1 MEQTPQERVRRE
13 LTEVGVDRFTARDYR
28 VGRIVHVV
36 LFRYR
41 PDVSQAEKDE
51 VLTRFLALAD
61 TQRAGEPYIES
72 IVGGP
77 PMGGESAEAG
87 FEYGFVLTFASAG
100 DRNYYVGEPVISDPR
115 FVDPVHA
122 DFKRFVGPFLAPGGV
137 LVFDVTG
144 TGSRPLVK

>member
-1 MEQTPQERVRRE
+1 MVQPPQNGVRRE
-13 LTEVGVDRFTARDYR
+13 LTEVGVERFTARDYR
-28 VGRIVHVV
+28 VGPIIHVV

-51 VLTRFLALAD
+51 ILSRFLALAE
-61 TQRAGEPYIES
+61 TERAGEPYIES

-87 FEYGFVLTFASAG
+87 FEYGFIVTFASAG
-100 DRNYYVGEPVISDPR
+100 DRNYYVGDPVISDTR

-122 DFKRFVGPFLAPGGV
+122 DFKRFVGPFLSPGGV

-144 TGSRPLVK
+144 TS